1 MLRNRFS
8 LLAWPF
14 PEFIICTQTT
24 EQALLDSA
32 KSSSKYGSCF
42 SWTWLPHF
50 EVRRWYASSPQLIL
64 HAAKDVHSFS
74 DHICHRPRALGSYW
88 IWTTIKWGVLNSQG
102 HEGHRQGA
110 NLCNT
115 VCMVFIGQ
123 TELLW
128 KLLSPRNNK
137 WLLFFLLSCS
147 KRNVSTFSV
156 EIPTLSVC
164 VKWDGFSFKQL
175 LKFGLY
181 YNKADASHRK
191 RWQIFWKYQ
200 STFWNYI
207 SVHETRSDKQQ
218 EQQHHIVSLLLY
230 MAAFSS
236 DLSVKIVY

>member
-1 MLRNRFS
+1 MLRNRVS

-50 EVRRWYASSPQLIL
+50 EVQRWYASSPQLIL

-74 DHICHRPRALGSYW
+74 DNISHWPRALGSYW

-147 KRNVSTFSV
+147 KRNVSV
-156 EIPTLSVC
+156 YI
-164 VKWDGFSFKQL
+164 
-175 LKFGLY
+175 FGG
-181 YNKADASHRK
+181 NS
-191 RWQIFWKYQ
+191 
-200 STFWNYI
+200 NPI
-207 SVHETRSDKQQ
+207 S
-218 EQQHHIVSLLLY
+218 LC
-230 MAAFSS
+230 
-236 DLSVKIVY
+236 